1 MKNNI
6 EQKKRTRKSKDGKRI
21 SPTVSYLS
29 LRILDESGI
38 KYSDAV
44 EEYAFLVATDNSQ
57 LLVKKE
63 IKEFEIDSL
72 LRDIEDIEAEA
83 ENRVKRKRE
92 QLDKAYDELKGIEL
106 SLENYLSIES
116 NNMSIALGEV
126 MQLVKKARENA
137 KGKKW
142 GIKKVPI
149 EKIDAIAKS
158 NNVKLIS
165 LLSRVD
171 KNVKKEWIEI

>member
-1 MKNNI
+1 MKNNDI
-6 EQKKRTRKSKDGKRI
+6 QKKKTRKSKDGKRI

-44 EEYAFLVATDNSQ
+44 EEYAFLVATDNTP

-63 IKEFEIDSL
+63 IKEYEIESI
-72 LRDIEDIEAEA
+72 LRDIEDIKADA
-83 ENRVKRKRE
+83 ANRIKRKQD
-92 QLDKAYDELKGIEL
+92 QLNKAYDDLKGIEL

-149 EKIDAIAKS
+149 EEIDEIAKS
-158 NNVKLIS
+158 NNVKLVS
-165 LLSRVD
+165 LLARVD
-171 KNVKKEWIEI
+171 KTVKKEWIEI